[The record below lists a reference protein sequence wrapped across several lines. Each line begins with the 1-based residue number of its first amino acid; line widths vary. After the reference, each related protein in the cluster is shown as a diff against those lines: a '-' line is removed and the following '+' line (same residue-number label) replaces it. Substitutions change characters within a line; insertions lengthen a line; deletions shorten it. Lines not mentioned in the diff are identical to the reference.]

1 MDIELI
7 MTDNLS
13 VPAIILIRV
22 FHYHLTWGGGGHFI
36 QKGQTMDK
44 NYKIN
49 IFQSKLNLM
58 GKIKKQHVL
67 EYLTLFY
74 SVRI

>member
-13 VPAIILIRV
+13 APAIILIRV
-22 FHYHLTWGGGGHFI
+22 FHYHLTWGGGHFM
-36 QKGQTMDK
+36 QNGQTMDE

-49 IFQSKLNLM
+49 IFQSKLNLV

-74 SVRI
+74 SVSI

>member
-22 FHYHLTWGGGGHFI
+22 FHYHSTWGGGHFM
-36 QKGQTMDK
+36 QNGQTMDK

-49 IFQSKLNLM
+49 IFQSKLNLI

>member
-22 FHYHLTWGGGGHFI
+22 FHYHSTWGG
-36 QKGQTMDK
+36 QNGQTMDK